1 MRVRR
6 VRPTIHLSLRERR
19 AVMRK
24 RTQRTGANTRP
35 AQNIETW
42 GGGGGGGG
50 GMVEEAHQNKSKNY
64 LEPRLIF
71 LSCHYCITIYRP
83 AIASRFRHG
92 VPISGQIMVLS
103 AHFKPFYLP
112 L

>member
-24 RTQRTGANTRP
+24 RTQMTGANTRP

-42 GGGGGGGG
+42 GEGEE
-50 GMVEEAHQNKSKNY
+50 VEEEWWKWRRRK
-64 LEPRLIF
+64 
-71 LSCHYCITIYRP
+71 
-83 AIASRFRHG
+83 
-92 VPISGQIMVLS
+92 
-103 AHFKPFYLP
+103 
-112 L
+112 